1 MIIGSLKK
9 KSDMRSI
16 ILVLI
21 LLGGLIYHGSC
32 LAQLDKVKT
41 IEGQTYQL
49 QFSDEFNGTNLDTTK
64 WTYRTDSKHWST
76 QLPGNVE
83 VKNGFLQL
91 NLKKEKSQDKDY
103 TGAGVISKDTFQSNM
118 MLPVTTI
125 KKFL

>member
-49 QFSDEFNGTNLDTTK
+49 QFSDSA
-64 WTYRTDSKHWST
+64 RTDRSALDHYFR
-76 QLPGNVE
+76 QRRAHRR
-83 VKNGFLQL
+83 
-91 NLKKEKSQDKDY
+91 D
-103 TGAGVISKDTFQSNM
+103 GV
-118 MLPVTTI
+118 
-125 KKFL
+125 